1 MILFVAIVLAM
12 LSLYLVVSAFQPLT
26 EGEIM
31 TVEEWERLEDETLN
45 LLERRDRVFEEIREL
60 EFESATNKVEPDE
73 FERLRRKYEDQA
85 LEIMEKLQV
94 EFDAYG
100 SRIEAD
106 TSAIIEAAKRRRDG
120 TQSAASTEP
129 APTEQAPQPSAEV
142 AVEVEVG
149 HAPIGQ
155 INCHACHEQI
165 PADSRFCDTCGA
177 AQLIKCSAC
186 STLNRPDA
194 KFCKGC
200 GQSIG
205 GED

>member
-1 MILFVAIVLAM
+1 MRRPLHQLRLLPVHQVEAVVILFVAIVLAM

-129 APTEQAPQPSAEV
+129 APTEQAPQPLGGGGSRSGSWARTDW
-142 AVEVEVG
+142 
-149 HAPIGQ
+149 
-155 INCHACHEQI
+155 
-165 PADSRFCDTCGA
+165 ADKLSR
-177 AQLIKCSAC
+177 L
-186 STLNRPDA
+186 P
-194 KFCKGC
+194 
-200 GQSIG
+200 
-205 GED
+205 

>member
-1 MILFVAIVLAM
+1 MRRPLHRLRLLPVHQVEAVVILFVAIVCGCCHCIWSCLP
-12 LSLYLVVSAFQPLT
+12 SSPHRR
-26 EGEIM
+26 GNNDR
-31 TVEEWERLEDETLN
+31 EEWERLEDETLN

-129 APTEQAPQPSAEV
+129 A
-142 AVEVEVG
+142 
-149 HAPIGQ
+149 
-155 INCHACHEQI
+155 
-165 PADSRFCDTCGA
+165 
-177 AQLIKCSAC
+177 L
-186 STLNRPDA
+186 LNKRLSPRRRW
-194 KFCKGC
+194 
-200 GQSIG
+200 QSKWKLG
-205 GED
+205 THRLGR